1 MMSDFNLV
9 GVDPLTGPVTPV
21 VVLPVVP
28 IGPFVPGASAALTT
42 PIDVRASAEVI
53 EKIEKAKRVRR
64 SDSWRLKAISLPLP
78 AHPRV
83 SMVRGWPIR
92 CALTSWAKQLLWVG

>member
-21 VVLPVVP
+21 VVFPVVP
-28 IGPFVPGASAALTT
+28 IGPFVPGASAALTI

-53 EKIEKAKRVRR
+53 VKMERMSRVRR
-64 SDSWRLKAISLPLP
+64 SDNRCLKAI
-78 AHPRV
+78 
-83 SMVRGWPIR
+83 
-92 CALTSWAKQLLWVG
+92 

>member
-21 VVLPVVP
+21 VVFPVVP

-53 EKIEKAKRVRR
+53 VQIEKMSRVWR
-64 SDSWRLKAISLPLP
+64 SLSWRLQA
-78 AHPRV
+78 
-83 SMVRGWPIR
+83 
-92 CALTSWAKQLLWVG
+92 T